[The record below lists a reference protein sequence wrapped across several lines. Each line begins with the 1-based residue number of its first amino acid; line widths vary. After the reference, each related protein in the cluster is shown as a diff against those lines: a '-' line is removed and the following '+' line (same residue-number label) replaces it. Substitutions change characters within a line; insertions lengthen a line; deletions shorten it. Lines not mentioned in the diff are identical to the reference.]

1 MRDTRIER
9 RLLLGGLGALAAPAA
24 MRAQPGY
31 PDRPVRVVNAYSP
44 GGTADVICR
53 VLFTAVSATT
63 RRSFVVENRPGAA
76 GTVAAAAVARAR
88 ADGYTLLYDATT
100 HAVNPALFGARL
112 PYDTQRDLAPVF
124 QAMVTPNTF
133 VATNNF
139 PARTIAE
146 LIDLAKGNPGGIDCA
161 TTGVGTGQHISLEL
175 LNGLAGI
182 RLNHVPYRDLAGAQN
197 DVVAGRVPLL
207 ASNVPNSVMNAQ
219 AGTAR
224 TLAHCGTGN
233 LPALPGVPAVAD
245 TLPGFETYEWNGV
258 FAPAGTPA
266 EAIMWLN
273 TALSAVVAEPGVQ
286 ERLLQ
291 LGVSAQPNTVAEFT
305 AFRDAQ
311 IALNARVVRDAG
323 IRLE

>member
-1 MRDTRIER
+1 MTVGR
-9 RLLLGGLGALAAPAA
+9 RALLGGLGVLAAPSTLL
-24 MRAQPGY
+24 AQAGY

-53 VLFTAVSATT
+53 VLFTAVSAAT

-112 PYDTQRDLAPVF
+112 AYDTQRDLAPVF

-133 VATNNF
+133 VATNRF
-139 PARTIAE
+139 PARTVAE
-146 LIDLAKGNPGGIDCA
+146 LIALAKERPGEIDCA

-175 LNGLAGI
+175 LNSLAGI
-182 RLNHVPYRDLAGAQN
+182 RLNHVPYRDLAAAQN

-207 ASNVPNSVMNAQ
+207 ASNVPNSVMNTQ

-224 TLAHCGTGN
+224 TLAHCGIGT
-233 LPALPGVPAVAD
+233 LSALPGVPAVAD

-258 FAPAGTPA
+258 FAPAGAPA
-266 EAIMWLN
+266 EAVGWLN
-273 TALSAVVAEPGVQ
+273 AALSAAVGEPAVQ
-286 ERLLQ
+286 ERLTQ
-291 LGVSAQPNTVAEFT
+291 LGVSARPNTVAEFT

-311 IALNARVVRDAG
+311 IALNARVVREAG